1 MVLIEPKRSLQQLQG
16 KPTPNVFERVTT
28 AGVNPWVPPA
38 TQVNNLYFYFPCE
51 VLVDDD
57 IDYMENV
64 AIENNPDYFFTN
76 LFNLNSPLAV
86 QFVTG
91 FIDNGAHYTP
101 GQFPSGSR
109 TLTLASDGAGA
120 DVVNSLNLANR
131 DFTIR
136 FWIKNDANIADS
148 YFFYI
153 ANGENIGGTGNGL
166 RIARLNA
173 GFGLN
178 YYNVRLQS
186 SGFFDLEV
194 NSAIV
199 PGVTTWI
206 NWHRVVIRFE
216 AATGTLSIQINDD
229 AVATVVGGG
238 FAMSSV
244 SRCLQLFPYLG
255 LSAFHGYT
263 IDEIFLAPDILW
275 TDAQSTED
283 YGPGDPPASGGGSP
297 TWPNVPGVGIKG
309 EAGETILG
317 EGGEYLIEE

>member
-16 KPTPNVFERVTT
+16 KPTPNVFENATT
-28 AGVNPWVPPA
+28 GGVNPWVPPV
-38 TQVNNLYFYFPCE
+38 TQTTGIYFYFPLE
-51 VLVDDD
+51 ALVDDD
-57 IDYMENV
+57 LDSFTNV
-64 AIENNPDYFFTN
+64 AAPEYPFTS
-76 LFNLNSPLAV
+76 LFNPNVPAAV
-86 QFVTG
+86 QVINPG

-101 GQFPSGSR
+101 GQFPSLAR
-109 TLTLASDGAGA
+109 TLTLSGDGGDA
-120 DVVNSLNLANR
+120 DTVNSLNLAAR

-136 FWIKNDANIADS
+136 FWIKNDNNVADS

-153 ANGENIGGTGNGL
+153 ANAENIGGSGNGL

-186 SGFFDLEV
+186 SGFADLEV
-194 NSAIV
+194 NSAVV
-199 PGVTTWI
+199 PGATTWL

-229 AVATVVGGG
+229 AVANTVSAG
-238 FAMSSV
+238 FAMASV

-275 TDAQSTED
+275 SNADSTDD
-283 YGPGDPPASGGGSP
+283 YGPGDPPATGGGSP
-297 TWPNVPGVGIKG
+297 TWPNIPGVSIQG

-317 EGGEYLIEE
+317 EGGEFIIEE